1 MTQSTQPNIN
11 FSPRAVQ
18 CVEGYVSKYS
28 SPTSSTTVDDI
39 CSIIKEQVVNF
50 ERDYDTRWFRSQQVH
65 EFDGFTCA
73 DAKTGKPVV
82 RQAFKLLRE
91 GQELLVMAPEE
102 ADLPDEYYV
111 QRVIEESN
119 FPEYQEYATIKFSL
133 DNLRRQQ
140 DEDHQ
145 S

>member
-1 MTQSTQPNIN
+1 MES
-11 FSPRAVQ
+11 
-18 CVEGYVSKYS
+18 YVSKYNS
-28 SPTSSTTVDDI
+28 AQNPTTVANL
-39 CSIIKEQVVNF
+39 CSIVVDQVVSF
-50 ERDYDTRWFRSQQVH
+50 EKDYDTRWFRSQPLH

-73 DAKTGKPVV
+73 DAKTGKSII
-82 RQAFKLLRE
+82 RQAFKLLRD

-111 QRVIEESN
+111 DRVIEEAN

-133 DNLRRQQ
+133 DKLRRPP
-140 DEDHQ
+140 DAPTD

>member
-1 MTQSTQPNIN
+1 MTAPTQPNIQ

-28 SPTSSTTVDDI
+28 TAASPTTVEDI
-39 CSIIKEQVVNF
+39 CAIIAEQVVNF
-50 ERDYDTRWFRSQQVH
+50 ERDYDTRWFRSQPLH

-73 DAKTGKPVV
+73 DAKTGKPVI

-91 GQELLVMAPEE
+91 DQELLVMAPEE

-111 QRVIEESN
+111 SRVIEEAS
-119 FPEYQEYATIKFSL
+119 FPEYQEYATIKLSL
-133 DNLRRQQ
+133 DKLRRPP
-140 DEDHQ
+140 DAAHD